1 MREQTSPPEGSHLWH
16 INLEGD
22 GGTLPNPDE
31 SRITS
36 AANINQAPRLP
47 KAGETIHGHKFFI
60 GFGGKGAN
68 QCIQAAR
75 LGAKTAMVCKVGKDF
90 FGDNYIQNFKDYGVN
105 TDFVGQ
111 ASDAATG
118 AASIIVND
126 AGENA
131 IVIVAGANM
140 LLGSEELHKA
150 LPAISHAKV
159 LVCQLEI
166 SPQTSLQALRMAQ
179 ENKGHTPRVIRSVWG
194 ASRPCHQGLSV
205 VIARCRLPER
215 KSRSHNRVA
224 DGTPRWP
231 RRVPPSFPRT
241 PPSSVSTLPWD
252 QALHV
257 APGERQGERR
267 RLAKMPPSS
276 MLLHQRLA
284 KMEFSGGNGEQPG
297 IHLKAPVKTIFN
309 PAPAIPDLDTDFY
322 RASDVFCCNESEA
335 ELLTGSPVSNVEEA
349 RQAGKELLKR
359 GCGSVIIT
367 LGPQGC
373 VVVEAQGSASIHVQT
388 TSVKSVDTT
397 GAGDSFIGA
406 LAFYMAHYPTMPL
419 EEMACRANQVAG
431 VSVQTVGTQTSYPL
445 KKHLPAELF

>member
-1 MREQTSPPEGSHLWH
+1 MTEEAFDVMVVGSCMTDLV
-16 INLEGD
+16 
-22 GGTLPNPDE
+22 
-31 SRITS
+31 S
-36 AANINQAPRLP
+36 QAPRLP

-68 QCIQAAR
+68 QCVQAAR

-90 FGDNYIQNFKDYGVN
+90 FGDNYIQNFKDSGVH

-111 ASDAATG
+111 SSDAATG

-140 LLGSEELHKA
+140 LLGSEELQEA

-166 SPQTSLQALRMAQ
+166 SSQTSLQALRMAQ
-179 ENKGHTPRVIRSVWG
+179 GNK
-194 ASRPCHQGLSV
+194 
-205 VIARCRLPER
+205 
-215 KSRSHNRVA
+215 
-224 DGTPRWP
+224 
-231 RRVPPSFPRT
+231 
-241 PPSSVSTLPWD
+241 
-252 QALHV
+252 
-257 APGERQGERR
+257 
-267 RLAKMPPSS
+267 
-276 MLLHQRLA
+276 
-284 KMEFSGGNGEQPG
+284 
-297 IHLKAPVKTIFN
+297 VKTIFN
-309 PAPAIPDLDTDFY
+309 PAPAIPDLDPDFY

-335 ELLTGSPVSNVEEA
+335 ELLTGSSVANVEEA
-349 RQAGKELLKR
+349 HWASQELLKR

-373 VVVEAQGSASIHVQT
+373 VVLKAQELTLKHVPAPPVT
-388 TSVKSVDTT
+388 AVDTT

-419 EEMACRANQVAG
+419 EEMARRANQVAG
-431 VSVQTVGTQTSYPL
+431 VSVQAVGTQASFPF
-445 KKHLPAELF
+445 KKDLSAELF